1 MYTLAYADDI
11 VLLAEGEDEI
21 KCMMARL
28 ERYLDRKRLVLSVE
42 KSKMMR
48 FRKGDG
54 RMKKVEWR
62 WKKNGGSKRI

>member
-11 VLLAEGEDEI
+11 VLLADGKDEI

-48 FRKGDG
+48 FRKGDR

-62 WKKNGGSKRI
+62 WKNGGSKRI